1 MPHEMN
7 ANPYG
12 MGMPPAPMP
21 GPPMGAAP
29 MPRPDPMMDMGQ
41 MHPGPEIP
49 EPEVMLPPGPP
60 PEPVRSDVKWCPCPG
75 NGARSE
81 IDDSLCSE
89 IGGQAYEDADG
100 KKFCAVVPPGVF
112 APLPAGSKR
121 LNR

>member
-1 MPHEMN
+1 MPVAATTRRQRQLAVARN
-7 ANPYG
+7 AWMDIQSADLSQNP
-12 MGMPPAPMP
+12 PP
-21 GPPMGAAP
+21 G
-29 MPRPDPMMDMGQ
+29 
-41 MHPGPEIP
+41 
-49 EPEVMLPPGPP
+49 PPGPP